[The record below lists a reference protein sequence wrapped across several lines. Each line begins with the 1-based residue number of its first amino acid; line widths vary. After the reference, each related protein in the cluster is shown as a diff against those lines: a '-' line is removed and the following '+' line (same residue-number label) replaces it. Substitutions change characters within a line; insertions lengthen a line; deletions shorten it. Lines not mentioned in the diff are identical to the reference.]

1 MKPISIVA
9 LLFWGLVFASTI
21 SIARDLVLKRIL
33 ARHWKRLLVFLILT
47 ILWRAPF
54 KSGFFHGLEYED
66 AYVYTVAGRQMS
78 ERAEHPFVP
87 AESPYSIDPCS
98 IGSLL
103 SCREWESFPEHLI
116 GYPYV
121 ISVCSSLFGYTP
133 SIGSFINL
141 AASCIAALFV
151 FFVAFLISDDG
162 TMASLASVA
171 FALIP
176 VFAVYGLETSAEPFS
191 NSVIILVCWFYLRL
205 VDTGESG
212 ITLLIGSW
220 AAYSA
225 ALLFAQTVK
234 REDFLLAVIMA
245 VMSPF
250 VVNTGRV
257 SRSRKIAVCSLIFL
271 TSVISVLLSFKMHL
285 MQTAS
290 GEMALLHQFPITA
303 SRLTVFI
310 LGFLRSLV
318 VFKWYGGTAILVVIG
333 AYMAVARQHRA
344 LIPISVLI
352 AFVTVYAFHV
362 RSYYEM
368 ESGYIEPHTALR
380 FSMNFMAVWAIA
392 TGLGASAVLSFVKR
406 RLLWIKSGPF
416 SKFCLWAVAATAL
429 MVSFVLSTNLRRSE
443 VEDERVSRINPAVT
457 AADYASKESQ
467 QSVFLISMEPLVI
480 QMYAAPSV
488 QIADLESVSANDL
501 QVLLSSNAHLLL
513 LKQSSRLSVDDL
525 RRYGEPVREVLSLP
539 STVLASG
546 CEFNLLSLRNSR
558 S

>member
-1 MKPISIVA
+1 MKPVSIVA
-9 LLFWGLVFASTI
+9 VLFWGMVVASTI
-21 SIARDLVLKRIL
+21 SVARDLVLKRIL
-33 ARHWKRLLVFLILT
+33 ARYWKRLLVFLILT

-78 ERAEHPFVP
+78 ERAERPFVL
-87 AESPYSIDPCS
+87 ADSPYSINACS

-103 SCREWESFPEHLI
+103 SCQEWESFPEHLI

-121 ISVCSSLFGYTP
+121 ISVYSWLFGYTP

-141 AASCIAALFV
+141 AASCIAVLFV

-162 TMASLASVA
+162 TMASLASLA
-171 FALIP
+171 FVLIP
-176 VFAVYGLETSAEPFS
+176 VFAVQGLETSAEPFS

-205 VDTGESG
+205 VDTGEPGPS
-212 ITLLIGSW
+212 LLIASW
-220 AAYSA
+220 VAYSA
-225 ALLFAQTVK
+225 ALLFAQTIK
-234 REDFLLAVIMA
+234 REDFLLAVIMP
-245 VMSPF
+245 VMLPF

-257 SRSRKIAVCSLIFL
+257 SRSRQIAVFSLIFF
-271 TSVISVLLSFKMHL
+271 TSAISVLLSFKMRL
-285 MQTAS
+285 IQTAS

-310 LGFLRSLV
+310 VGFLRSLV
-318 VFKWYGGTAILVVIG
+318 VVKWYGGTAILVLIG
-333 AYMAVARQHRA
+333 IYMAVVRQHRA
-344 LIPISVLI
+344 LIPIAVLI

-392 TGLGASAVLSFVKR
+392 TGLGAGAVWSLVKR

-416 SKFCLWAVAATAL
+416 SKFCLWTVAATTL

-443 VEDERVSRINPAVT
+443 VEDESVSRINPALT

-488 QIADLESVSANDL
+488 QIVDLESVSANDL
-501 QVLLSSNAHLLL
+501 QALLSSNAHLLL
-513 LKQSSRLSVDDL
+513 LKQSSRYSADDL
-525 RRYGEPVREVLSLP
+525 KRYGEPVREVLSLP

-546 CEFNLLSLRNSR
+546 CGFNVLSLRS
-558 S
+558 SQS